1 MTCRGKSAFLAPL
14 FWPERYVSPPCL
26 PVPSPVR
33 KWCFRTRRRKAGVV
47 GFDDGSFSLLA
58 QVTDGGRS
66 FSMWADAAEMVQLQF
81 YDETWQLGQ
90 GETANLAVQ
99 IDRRAPWSLTAAELH
114 EQSVF
119 FDIPD
124 SDAGIRF
131 MDEVLAGN
139 VLYLSNESGESVE
152 SYSLAGSRAS
162 VGALI
167 ECVSALKSDSNPF
180 Q

>member
-1 MTCRGKSAFLAPL
+1 MSRKIGLFGPLVLAGAVFLAA
-14 FWPERYVSPPCL
+14 L
-26 PVPSPVR
+26 PACAESSSQVVFSHKAWEVR
-33 KWCFRTRRRKAGVV
+33 VV
-47 GFDDGSFSLLA
+47 GFDDGSFSCLA
-58 QVTDGGRS
+58 QV
-66 FSMWADAAEMVQLQF
+66 ADAAEMVQLQF

>member
-1 MTCRGKSAFLAPL
+1 MSRKTGPFGPLVLAGA
-14 FWPERYVSPPCL
+14 VCL
-26 PVPSPVR
+26 AALPACAESSSQVVFSHKAWEVR
-33 KWCFRTRRRKAGVV
+33 VV
-47 GFDDGSFSLLA
+47 GFDDGIFSCLA

-66 FSMWADAAEMVQLQF
+66 FSMWADAAEMVELQF
-81 YDETWQLGQ
+81 YDESWQLGQ

-99 IDRRAPWSLTAAELH
+99 IDSRSPWSLTAAELH

-119 FDIPD
+119 FNIPD

-131 MDEVLAGN
+131 MNEVMAGN
-139 VLYLSNESGESVE
+139 VLYLSNESGEGVE

-162 VGALI
+162 VAALI
-167 ECVSALKSDSNPF
+167 ECVGALKSDSNPF